1 MRPLQF
7 PLVERTAAD
16 IAEARDTAE
25 TAVTLP
31 L

>member
-7 PLVERTAAD
+7 PVVERTAAD
-16 IAEARDTAE
+16 TAEARDTAE